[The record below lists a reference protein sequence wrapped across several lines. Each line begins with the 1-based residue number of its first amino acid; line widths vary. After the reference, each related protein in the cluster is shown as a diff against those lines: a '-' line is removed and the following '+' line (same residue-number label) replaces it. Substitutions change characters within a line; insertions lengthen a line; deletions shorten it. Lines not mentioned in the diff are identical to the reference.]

1 MPQRATHRQDLCN
14 NRLFNTGD
22 QMAMT
27 PKEELIQAIQRSPDD
42 VVSAMLEI
50 LKIVQ
55 KPLLSSTI
63 GLSTITVASQ
73 FSSTEKRTIVSKR
86 LKRRNGVLVI
96 ETGSS
101 IEFDI
106 NAFINELREERIQTQ
121 IGPIN
126 P

>member
-1 MPQRATHRQDLCN
+1 
-14 NRLFNTGD
+14 
-22 QMAMT
+22 MAMT